1 VLWLEM
7 VWVEIDWVEMV
18 WLALASSAAAAGGAI
33 TSAWGP
39 RLAPLA
45 GVFVWPLHRGQDNVP
60 ADFTEPQAEQ
70 TVTTT
75 LAILENI
82 AQTAPAE

>member
-1 VLWLEM
+1 
-7 VWVEIDWVEMV
+7 MV
-18 WLALASSAAAAGGAI
+18 WLALASASVAFGAI
-33 TSAWGP
+33 TSARGP
-39 RLAPLA
+39 RRDPLA
-45 GVFVWPLHRGQDNVP
+45 GVLLHRGQDNVP

-82 AQTAPAE
+82 AQTAQTE